1 MKVLVTG
8 GMGYI
13 GSHTCL
19 ALLEAGHEPVIFDNL
34 SNSSALVLEQ
44 IAKISGVKPAFIE
57 GDIRNTDK
65 LYQVLT
71 GYQCDAVI
79 HFAALKAVGE
89 STEHPLRYY
98 DNNVAGSL
106 SLLRAMDRAAVRR
119 IVFSSSA
126 TVYGDPDYIPIDEA
140 HPVRATNPYGW
151 SKVMVEQQLSDL
163 CGSDPRWQATSLR
176 YFNPIGAHE
185 SGELGDNPLGV
196 PNNLMPY
203 IAQVAVGRRAKLEI
217 FGADYPTVD
226 GTGVRDYIHV
236 MDLAAGHVKALDNDN
251 HQSGFFACNLGTGTG
266 YSVLQMVAA
275 FTAVSGVQIP
285 CEIKSRRPGD
295 ISSSFADPGLARRIL
310 NWQSQRDLTSMAADI
325 WRWQTNYPAGI

>member
-19 ALLEAGHEPVIFDNL
+19 ALIEAGHDPVIFDNL
-34 SNSSALVLEQ
+34 SNSSVAVLNQ
-44 IAKISGVKPAFIE
+44 IEKISGTRPVFIE
-57 GDIRNTDK
+57 GDIRATDK
-65 LYQVLT
+65 VWQTLT
-71 GYQCDAVI
+71 GHQCQAVI

-89 STEHPLRYY
+89 STQDPLRYY
-98 DNNVAGSL
+98 DNNVAGSV
-106 SLLRAMDRAAVRR
+106 SLLNAMNKAGVRQ

-151 SKVMVEQQLSDL
+151 TKVMVEQQLADL
-163 CGSDPRWQATSLR
+163 CASDNRWQATSLR

-185 SGELGDNPLGV
+185 SGELGENPMGI

-203 IAQVAVGRRAKLEI
+203 IAQVAVGRRRVLEV
-217 FGADYPTVD
+217 FGNDYPTVD

-236 MDLAAGHVKALDNDN
+236 MDLAQGHVSALNARVGLG
-251 HQSGFFACNLGTGTG
+251 GFFACNLGTGTG
-266 YSVLQMVAA
+266 YSVLQMVEA
-275 FTAVSGVQIP
+275 FSSVSGVSIP
-285 CEIKSRRPGD
+285 YEFKARRPGD
-295 ISSSFADPGLARRIL
+295 IPCSYANPGLAARAL
-310 NWQSQRDLTSMAADI
+310 QWQTQRDLTCMAADV
-325 WRWQTNYPAGI
+325 WRWQSNYPTGI